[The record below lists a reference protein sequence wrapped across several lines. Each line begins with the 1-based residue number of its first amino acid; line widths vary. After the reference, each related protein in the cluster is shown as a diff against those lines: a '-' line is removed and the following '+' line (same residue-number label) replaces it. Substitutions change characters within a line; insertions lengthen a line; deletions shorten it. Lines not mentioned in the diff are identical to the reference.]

1 MWETARLRVAIAE
14 NRTLVAGVA
23 AANEDVLGDPVA
35 KLRLK
40 VIDALERGGTV
51 QWCVRV

>member
-1 MWETARLRVAIAE
+1 MRIAMAE
-14 NRTLVAGVA
+14 NRIVVAGLA
-23 AANEDVLGDPVA
+23 AANEDVPDDLVA

-51 QWCVRV
+51 QWCV

>member
-1 MWETARLRVAIAE
+1 MRVAIAE
-14 NRTLVAGVA
+14 NREGLA
-23 AANEDVLGDPVA
+23 AANEDVPDDLVA

-51 QWCVRV
+51 QWCV